1 MCTSRRRRLSSP
13 VFRESMQAL
22 ETSERFTEALLENIR
37 RWWCNKKMMQLSLIS
52 LSGDAFLCS
61 RARDCF
67 TMLLDPFQGAVRVCS
82 VCADRQSVWRVSGQP
97 KRRKAINRNLLLAR
111 KMQQKASGD
120 DDMKMLLLHYLSPG
134 ILSWITFRA
143 SESAIR
149 SENTHGEAKGLKF
162 VYFSFEKWLTSVNLR
177 LFVGIA
183 FWTAVWRLNY
193 WYLVTCD
200 DVDYNGAVH
209 R

>member
-111 KMQQKASGD
+111 KMQQKASRD
-120 DDMKMLLLHYLSPG
+120 DDIKMLLLHYLSPG

-149 SENTHGEAKGLKF
+149 LREHPWRGEGSQVCLLFFRKMTHKCQFKAF
-162 VYFSFEKWLTSVNLR
+162 RWNCFSGRPFEDWII
-177 LFVGIA
+177 GI
-183 FWTAVWRLNY
+183 
-193 WYLVTCD
+193 
-200 DVDYNGAVH
+200 
-209 R
+209 